1 MMDNCDGEGR
11 GYEKKRKFLQRL
23 YEAVWD
29 MNSVKRSSQVLAEIE
44 KGLVEIGIDFQS
56 CGVYAVDER
65 GGKPIVRYHDMSPG
79 GEWCVV
85 AEEEE
90 KEWVLPIWTE
100 GVTVDWWNLE
110 QNGRCEEELLLMR
123 RCGHPVQAGMLVPFT
138 QGLLGVFSEEPGV
151 FSEWDVKFMD
161 QVALALSTMFH
172 RLADLDLLKAKEQQL
187 RQVQRLQLVGQL
199 TAEMAHEINN
209 PLSVVAG
216 ECDLLLMDEQ
226 LEPHLL
232 EGLSAIS
239 KASLQAQTVSKR
251 LLDFVRGQKA
261 DMEWLNFNRLVQ
273 DALVLM
279 HRSLK
284 KEDIELEEDL
294 TRNLPWIE
302 AHAGQ
307 IQQVVINLIKN
318 SQDAIR
324 GFRVQGVVRVR
335 TCLRGDRVVLE
346 VEDNGPGIPEEIRE
360 RVFDPFFTTKE
371 DTKGT
376 GLGLN
381 VCAGI
386 AKEHNGELRLEPR
399 LLGTCMVMELPI
411 RQTPVSATN

>member
-1 MMDNCDGEGR
+1 MMVNHDGEGR
-11 GYEKKRKFLQRL
+11 EYEKMRKILHRL

-29 MNSVKRSSQVLAEIE
+29 MNSVRRSSQVLAEIE
-44 KGLVEIGIDFQS
+44 KGLEEIGIDFQS
-56 CGVYAVDER
+56 CGVYAVDESD
-65 GGKPIVRYHDMSPG
+65 GKSVVRYHDMSPG

-90 KEWVLPIWTE
+90 KDQVLPIWME
-100 GVTVDWWNLE
+100 GATVNWWNLGQE
-110 QNGRCEEELLLMR
+110 GLCEEKLLLTR
-123 RCGHPVQAGMLVPFT
+123 RCGHLVQAGALVPFT
-138 QGLLGVFSEEPGV
+138 QGLLGVFSEEPGAFV
-151 FSEWDVKFMD
+151 RRDVKFME
-161 QVALALSTMFH
+161 QVALALSAMFH
-172 RLADLDLLKAKEQQL
+172 RLADLDRLNAKEWQL

-232 EGLSAIS
+232 EGLSAIN
-239 KASLQAQTVSKR
+239 KASLQAQAVSKR

-279 HRSLK
+279 RRSLK
-284 KEDIELEEDL
+284 KENIELEEDL
-294 TRNLPWIE
+294 ARNLPWIE

-318 SQDAIR
+318 SQDALR
-324 GFRVQGVVRVR
+324 GFRVQGLVRVR
-335 TCLRGDRVVLE
+335 TCLREDRVVLE
-346 VEDNGPGIPEEIRE
+346 VEDNGPGIPEEIRG
-360 RVFDPFFTTKE
+360 RIFDPFFTTKE
-371 DTKGT
+371 DAKGT

-386 AKEHNGELRLEPR
+386 AKEHSGELRLEPR

-411 RQTPVSATN
+411 RQTPLSSVN